1 MNAPVIR
8 LGRLQQGYLYS
19 VGAVLVVSG
28 ILWLAFHYF
37 VRIEGE
43 FGPTLHP
50 LEPWWLRLH
59 GIAGAAFLIGFGSVL
74 PGHVYRAWKAAR
86 NRITGSVFFTVMV
99 TLTVTGYLLYYVG
112 SDPVRDVLAI
122 AHWGVG
128 LGLPL
133 LTIWH
138 VWRGRVWRRLRLTEQ
153 RSALGNVVRSA
164 NPSADSERQRRAGG
178 ASG

>member
-1 MNAPVIR
+1 
-8 LGRLQQGYLYS
+8 
-19 VGAVLVVSG
+19 
-28 ILWLAFHYF
+28 
-37 VRIEGE
+37 
-43 FGPTLHP
+43 
-50 LEPWWLRLH
+50 
-59 GIAGAAFLIGFGSVL
+59 
-74 PGHVYRAWKAAR
+74 
-86 NRITGSVFFTVMV
+86 VFFTVMV